1 MVKPNTLDTSRRTIK
16 DWPTKLMFATFLI
29 SLPWKVAALSTLSS
43 SKCSNQFVGEV
54 INMADSST
62 PFSSLEKIK
71 LDFFVQSRTKGKSRE
86 YEEVYYPKNGIKS
99 FKVGDTFEVKLKD
112 GLLCSLKKI

>member
-71 LDFFVQSRTKGKSRE
+71 LD